1 VKQKGK
7 PRLRSHSAAT
17 DVFSR
22 ISFARASFLD
32 GVARIFDFTGTLSEY
47 NRSRTGEEADYQ
59 ALLSD
64 WLAVGDDIRE
74 ASQLVGVG
82 KSVL

>member
-1 VKQKGK
+1 MQKEA
-7 PRLRSHSAAT
+7 RSHNEIT
-17 DVFSR
+17 NGFSR
-22 ISFARASFLD
+22 ILFARPSFLE
-32 GVARIFDFTGTLSEY
+32 GVARIFDFAGTLSEY

-82 KSVL
+82 KSLL